1 MKRLYIKPET
11 ERIVCQLVSML
22 AESKP
27 KTDYEIGTGGNDQPI
42 IPGDEPNP
50 EGNAKRVDVWDDWEE

>member
-22 AESKP
+22 AESTKP

-42 IPGDEPNP
+42 TPEEPNP